1 MARLRSVNV
10 LGCLLP
16 FMLLAVLSACRTAV
30 PLVCREDDPL
40 SVPYAVERSISW
52 ESLRTDAG
60 LYKEQYGYVE
70 GILQIEIANGCQ
82 LGFVLWEH
90 TEAMVR
96 GMSRRRIR
104 LNPEDTVRAL
114 ETQGIK
120 SNDYLKVS
128 GTLATVCGRL
138 LKLGEYDLGVFQSVD
153 DVEVHERARAA
164 YEEWRKSLKSGKGH
178 EAGL

>member
-1 MARLRSVNV
+1 
-10 LGCLLP
+10 
-16 FMLLAVLSACRTAV
+16 
-30 PLVCREDDPL
+30 
-40 SVPYAVERSISW
+40 
-52 ESLRTDAG
+52 
-60 LYKEQYGYVE
+60 VE
-70 GILQIEIANGCQ
+70 GILQIEIANGRQ

-104 LNPEDTVRAL
+104 LNPEDMVRAL

-128 GTLATVCGRL
+128 GTLATVHGRL

-153 DVEVHERARAA
+153 NVEVHEIAWAA
-164 YEEWRKSLKSGKGH
+164 YEEWRESLKSGKGH
-178 EAGL
+178 EAGP